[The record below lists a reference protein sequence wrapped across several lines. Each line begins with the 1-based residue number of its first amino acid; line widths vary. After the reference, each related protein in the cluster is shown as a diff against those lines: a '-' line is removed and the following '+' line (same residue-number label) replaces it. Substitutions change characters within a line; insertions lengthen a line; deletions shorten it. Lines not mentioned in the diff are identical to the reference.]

1 MSVFFHYPGFL
12 LLWLVAPLAVWVWWR
27 QRGQALRFS
36 DTRGLGRLPRGRG
49 ASARVGGALL
59 RGTALML
66 LIAALAGPRWPDQG
80 TRLTTQGVALALVV
94 DVSGSMAEP
103 DFVWEQEHI
112 TRMEAVK
119 RVCRLFVNGGV
130 AGEDTSLPGRKGDL
144 IGLVTFATHPESV
157 CPLTVSHST
166 VLDMLEREQPRR
178 VPTESQTNI
187 GDAVAWALFKLQAAG
202 ESKKAMLLFTDGEH
216 NVPPPALKPSEAAQ
230 IAASLG
236 VPIYTIDVG
245 GAPSSLERPVPKPAP
260 GQRLGLSTDQ
270 SLQSVS
276 AMTGGRYFRA
286 DNWDMLLT
294 ACQDID
300 RLQQSDIQTF
310 QYRRYYEGY
319 AWFASLALGLLF
331 TVYCLDRT
339 IWLRVPQ

>member
-1 MSVFFHYPGFL
+1 M
-12 LLWLVAPLAVWVWWR
+12 
-27 QRGQALRFS
+27 
-36 DTRGLGRLPRGRG
+36 
-49 ASARVGGALL
+49 
-59 RGTALML
+59 
-66 LIAALAGPRWPDQG
+66 
-80 TRLTTQGVALALVV
+80 
-94 DVSGSMAEP
+94 
-103 DFVWEQEHI
+103 
-112 TRMEAVK
+112 
-119 RVCRLFVNGGV
+119 
-130 AGEDTSLPGRKGDL
+130 
-144 IGLVTFATHPESV
+144 
-157 CPLTVSHST
+157 
-166 VLDMLEREQPRR
+166 
-178 VPTESQTNI
+178 
-187 GDAVAWALFKLQAAG
+187 
-202 ESKKAMLLFTDGEH
+202 
-216 NVPPPALKPSEAAQ
+216 
-230 IAASLG
+230 AASLG

-319 AWFASLALGLLF
+319 PWSASLALGFLF